1 MAITKVGIYRNPP
14 EDITDYEAIVAH
26 LDAYTRQVGN
36 QGMILTEWA
45 NTSGTPSIAMG
56 SYISH
61 GGVLYVVSSEEAVAL
76 PVSDGTYYLKVEA
89 SGDTLALSWVDD
101 ISGYTWNAIAN
112 GLYHT
117 DESQVLP
124 YMLIRTGT
132 SIEKWK
138 ITNLMQGSGFIRV
151 NSDGAIH
158 QAGSL
163 VVNEPAI
170 MAGGLTIMK
179 FLQYGT
185 TYIDIPT
192 IEDLDPLA
200 AGAVN
205 IIAGLSKTSS
215 ETVTK
220 TVSGNTNSPFVFR
233 TSVTAVARVY
243 EPSYSGSNEWAEST
257 VTVTLK
263 KNGSTVATISAYVKR
278 YGNNDPSG
286 SNTQTNSQSS
296 GDVDVPCSV
305 GDVLDFV
312 VSIVTAKSSSTSMSG
327 SGTGSYTG
335 VNCDRALNAIAGETL
350 ALV

>member
-1 MAITKVGIYRNPP
+1 MMISKVGTYRNPP
-14 EDITDYEAIVAH
+14 EDITDYESIVSH
-26 LDAYTRQVGN
+26 LNAYTRQLGS
-36 QGMILTEWA
+36 QAMILTEWT
-45 NTSGTPSIAMG
+45 NTSGTPAIAMG

-61 GGVLYVVSSEEAVAL
+61 GGVLYVVESEEAVSL
-76 PVSDGTYYLKVEA
+76 PVSDGTYYLKVAA
-89 SGDTLALSWVDD
+89 SGESLVLSWVSD
-101 ISGYTWNAIAN
+101 ISGYAWNAVYN
-112 GLYHT
+112 GLYHA

-124 YMLIRTGT
+124 YMLIKTGT
-132 SIEKWK
+132 SLEKWR
-138 ITNLMQGSGFIRV
+138 ITNLMQGGGFIRV
-151 NSDGAIH
+151 NSDGAIQ

-170 MAGGLTIMK
+170 MAGGLTVMK

-185 TYIDIPT
+185 NYINIPT

-220 TVSGNTNSPFVFR
+220 TVSGNTKSPFVFR

-278 YGNNDPSG
+278 YGHQDPSG
-286 SNTQTNSQSS
+286 DYTQTNSQTS

-312 VSIVTAKSSSTSMSG
+312 VSIVTAKSSSTYMSG
-327 SGTGSYTG
+327 GGTGSYTG
-335 VNCDRALNAIAGETL
+335 VNCDRARNSIAGETL